1 VEFITNRE
9 IHITPNENHYPS
21 DNMSKY
27 PPVKAVKL
35 TDEMSVDQ
43 LITELSGS
51 GVFGAGKLAKAVQI
65 YTEMLKENSKV
76 FLGFSGAMVPS
87 GMKNIICDMIND
99 GMIDVLVSTG
109 ANITHDLIEAF
120 GGSHLRDIPY
130 DDQELR
136 EKNID
141 RILDAFVEDTS
152 FGLLE
157 TNIQKILVDIFEKQA
172 TDGSLTLSTSEL
184 IDKIGS
190 YITFPDSIVRVAHE
204 NKVPIIVPAYSDS
217 ILGLQTWLFGQRN
230 RLIID
235 SMEDLTLIQNIFA
248 EADSAGAIFVGGGVP
263 KNYIFQSSLMSSKN
277 FARAIQLTMDRPE
290 PGGLSGAT
298 LSEAISWGKVDFKAG
313 MVTVISDATITFPM
327 LVAAVRA
334 RKPQWRK

>member
-1 VEFITNRE
+1 
-9 IHITPNENHYPS
+9 
-21 DNMSKY
+21 MSKFSR
-27 PPVKAVKL
+27 VKAVKL
-35 TDEMSVDQ
+35 TDEMSVDE
-43 LITELSGS
+43 LITELSSS

-65 YTEMLKENSKV
+65 YTEMLKDKSKV

-87 GMKNIICDMIND
+87 GMKKIVCDMISD

-130 DDQELR
+130 ESDEDLR

-141 RILDAFVEDTS
+141 RILDAFVEDSS

-157 TNIQKILVDIFEKQA
+157 TNIQKILTDIFEKQA
-172 TDGSLTLSTSEL
+172 TDGTLIISTSEL
-184 IDKIGS
+184 IERIGS
-190 YITFPDSIVRVAHE
+190 YITFTDSIVRVAYEHR
-204 NKVPIIVPAYSDS
+204 VPIIVPAYADS

-235 SMEDLTLIQNIFA
+235 SMDDLTLIQNIFA
-248 EADSAGAIFVGGGVP
+248 EADSASVIFVGGGVP

-277 FARAIQLTMDRPE
+277 FKRAIQLTMDRPE

-313 MVTVISDATITFPM
+313 MVTVVSDATITFPM
-327 LVAAVRA
+327 LVAAVRS
-334 RKPQWRK
+334 RKSQWQK